1 MQSRSA
7 HKVNALIFL
16 LLIFISAL
24 IIAFRI
30 DNVRFEADILSCL
43 PKETK
48 SGIDE
53 SIIDEYTKRI
63 DSQIVF
69 LVKDTKD
76 KIRAYNA
83 VKELYNE
90 LKNDDMTA
98 DILGYSDSDSQKQF
112 NEYIYKNSHAIISNK
127 LRKSLEKDSYDK
139 KVLSSLF
146 SGFAGVSSNEIA
158 SDPLLLTRNV
168 VKELSKGNNIRIK
181 DGFLYIKYKDDGY
194 YFLNVTTKSSAFN
207 LKSTKL
213 LSTKLTDLVLR
224 LENNYSVTILKRG
237 TLFYSQNASQK
248 SENDISLIG
257 SLSLIG
263 VFSLIFFVFRSVRTV
278 VLALLSVFTGVL
290 SGFAAV
296 LLFFDSVNIILL
308 AMALSIIGIVCD
320 YTIYYMTL
328 RLRSQSNQ
336 SAFDTIRILKKPL
349 SLAVATDAVAYLIIL
364 LSPIEPLKQLSVF
377 CMVTI
382 TVSCLFVLT
391 IEPYLCQRVK
401 RREFKNTAI
410 IEKYLSFVSK
420 KKNCLTVLLLII
432 LICALCVPFTSFNN
446 DPKSFQSMDEKLKSD
461 DLQISL
467 ILKQT
472 ENTAY
477 FAVQA
482 KSVDELL
489 YQNEVARKYFD
500 SLIKESTISSYK
512 AIPLNSQKTQI
523 EDIKRIENRLDSVKN
538 ALLKNSI
545 FVSENNKE
553 LLPVQLDDFIK
564 SKVGQSYAPLLCA
577 DKDKKVFATLIIV
590 QSNIDRKELAKTVSE
605 KLSNT
610 KLIDRHDDFV
620 KIFEQFSIHIIYVLV
635 SFIFSIFVISTIRV
649 GLKKAL
655 YTTFFSILCVL
666 CATGALPVFNYS
678 INLFN
683 ELALILVLGIGV
695 NYTIFF
701 TSYKGDKRT
710 SISAIITS
718 LLTTVISVGLLCLS
732 SVNVIA
738 SFAITLNVGIIV
750 SFILATL
757 LPGLC
762 ADE

>member
-1 MQSRSA
+1 MQSRSV
-7 HKVNALIFL
+7 HKVNALVFL
-16 LLIFISAL
+16 LFIFISAL
-24 IIAFRI
+24 VIAFRI
-30 DNVRFEADILSCL
+30 DHVRFEADILSCL

-48 SGIDE
+48 SGVE
-53 SIIDEYTKRI
+53 KSVIDEYTKRI

-69 LVKDTKD
+69 LVKDTND
-76 KIRAYNA
+76 KKKALDA
-83 VKELYNE
+83 VKELYSE
-90 LKNDDMTA
+90 LINDDMTS

-112 NEYIYKNSHAIISNK
+112 NEYIYKNSHAILSDK

-168 VKELSKGNNIRIK
+168 VKELSNGNHIRIK

-207 LKSTKL
+207 LKTTKL
-213 LSTKLTDLVLR
+213 LSTKLTNLIDR
-224 LENNYSVTILKRG
+224 LEKDYSVTILKRG
-237 TLFYSQNASQK
+237 TLFYSQKASQE

-263 VFSLIFFVFRSVRTV
+263 VFSLIFFVFRSFKPV
-278 VLALLSVFTGVL
+278 VLAILSVFTGVL

-364 LSPIEPLKQLSVF
+364 ISPIEPLKQLSVF

-382 TVSCLFVLT
+382 TFSCLFVLT
-391 IEPYLCQRVK
+391 VEPYLCEKIK

-420 KKNCLTVLLLII
+420 KKNCLFVLSIII
-432 LICALCVPFTSFNN
+432 LICALSIPFTSFNN
-446 DPKSFQSMDEKLKSD
+446 DPKTFQSMDEKLKSD

-482 KSVDELL
+482 KSVDDLL
-489 YQNEVARKYFD
+489 HQNEVARKYFD
-500 SLIKESTISSYK
+500 TLIKDSTISSYK
-512 AIPLNSQKTQI
+512 ALPLNSEKTQI
-523 EDIKRIENRLDSVKN
+523 EDIRRIESRLDSVKN
-538 ALLKNSI
+538 TLYKNSI
-545 FVSENNKE
+545 MVSLNNKE
-553 LLPVQLDDFIK
+553 LLPVELDDFIK
-564 SKVGQSYAPLLCA
+564 SKVGQSYAPLLCT
-577 DKDKKVFATLIIV
+577 DKDNSVFATLIIV
-590 QSNIDRKELAKTVSE
+590 QSNIEKKKLAKIVSD
-605 KLSNT
+605 KLSDT

-620 KIFEQFSIHIIYVLV
+620 KIFTQFSLHIVYVLV
-635 SFIFSIFVISTIRV
+635 SFIFSIFVISSIRV

-666 CATGALPVFNYS
+666 CAAGSLSAYNSS

>member
-1 MQSRSA
+1 MQSRSV
-7 HKVNALIFL
+7 HKVNALVFL
-16 LLIFISAL
+16 LFIFISAVV
-24 IIAFRI
+24 IAFRI
-30 DNVRFEADILSCL
+30 DHVRFEADILSCL

-48 SGIDE
+48 SGVE
-53 SIIDEYTKRI
+53 KSVIDEYTKRI

-69 LVKDTKD
+69 LVKDTND
-76 KIRAYNA
+76 KKKALDA

-90 LKNDDMTA
+90 LINDDMTS

-112 NEYIYKNSHAIISNK
+112 NEYIYKNSHAIISDK

-168 VKELSKGNNIRIK
+168 VKELSNGNHIRIK

-207 LKSTKL
+207 LKTTKI
-213 LSTKLTDLVLR
+213 LSTKLTNLIDK
-224 LENNYSVTILKRG
+224 LEKDYSVTILKRG
-237 TLFYSQNASQK
+237 TLFYSQKASQE

-263 VFSLIFFVFRSVRTV
+263 VFSLIFFVFRSFKPV
-278 VLALLSVFTGVL
+278 VLAILSVFTGVL

-364 LSPIEPLKQLSVF
+364 ISPIEPLKQLSVF

-382 TVSCLFVLT
+382 TFSCLFVLT
-391 IEPYLCQRVK
+391 VEPYLCEKIK

-420 KKNCLTVLLLII
+420 KKNCLFVLSIII
-432 LICALCVPFTSFNN
+432 LICALSIPFTSFNN
-446 DPKSFQSMDEKLKSD
+446 DPKTFQSMDEKLKSD

-482 KSVDELL
+482 KSVDDLL
-489 YQNEVARKYFD
+489 HQNEVARKYFD
-500 SLIKESTISSYK
+500 TLIKDSTISSYK
-512 AIPLNSQKTQI
+512 ALPLNSEKTQI
-523 EDIKRIENRLDSVKN
+523 EDIRRIESRLDSVKN
-538 ALLKNSI
+538 TLYKNSI
-545 FVSENNKE
+545 MVSLNNKE
-553 LLPVQLDDFIK
+553 LLPVELDDFIK
-564 SKVGQSYAPLLCA
+564 SKVGQSYAPLLCT
-577 DKDKKVFATLIIV
+577 DKDNSVFATLIIV
-590 QSNIDRKELAKTVSE
+590 QSNIDKKELAKIVSD
-605 KLSNT
+605 KLSDT

-620 KIFEQFSIHIIYVLV
+620 KIFTQFSLHIVYVLV
-635 SFIFSIFVISTIRV
+635 SFIFSIFVISSIRV

-666 CATGALPVFNYS
+666 CAAGSLSAYNSS

>member
-1 MQSRSA
+1 MQSRSV
-7 HKVNALIFL
+7 HKVNALVFL
-16 LLIFISAL
+16 LFIFISAL
-24 IIAFRI
+24 VIAFRI
-30 DNVRFEADILSCL
+30 DHVRFEADILSCL

-48 SGIDE
+48 SGVE
-53 SIIDEYTKRI
+53 KSVIDEYTKRI

-69 LVKDTKD
+69 LVKDTND
-76 KIRAYNA
+76 KKKALDA
-83 VKELYNE
+83 VKELYSE
-90 LKNDDMTA
+90 LINDDMTS

-168 VKELSKGNNIRIK
+168 VKELSNGNHIRIK
-181 DGFLYIKYKDDGY
+181 DGF
-194 YFLNVTTKSSAFN
+194 FLNVTTKSSAFN
-207 LKSTKL
+207 LKTTNI
-213 LSTKLTDLVLR
+213 LSTKLTNLIDR
-224 LENNYSVTILKRG
+224 LEKDYSVTILKRG
-237 TLFYSQNASQK
+237 TLFYSQKASQE

-263 VFSLIFFVFRSVRTV
+263 VFSLIFFVFRSFKPV
-278 VLALLSVFTGVL
+278 VLAILSVFTGVL

-364 LSPIEPLKQLSVF
+364 ISPIEPLKQLSVF

-382 TVSCLFVLT
+382 TFSCLFVLT
-391 IEPYLCQRVK
+391 VEPYLCEKIK

-420 KKNCLTVLLLII
+420 KKNCLFVLLIII
-432 LICALCVPFTSFNN
+432 LICALSIPFTSFNN
-446 DPKSFQSMDEKLKSD
+446 DPKTFQSMDEKLKSD

-482 KSVDELL
+482 KSVDDLL
-489 YQNEVARKYFD
+489 HQNEVARKYFD
-500 SLIKESTISSYK
+500 TLIKDSTISSYK

-523 EDIKRIENRLDSVKN
+523 EDIRRIESRLDSVKN
-538 ALLKNSI
+538 TLYKNSI
-545 FVSENNKE
+545 MVSLNNKE
-553 LLPVQLDDFIK
+553 LLPVELDDFIK
-564 SKVGQSYAPLLCA
+564 SKVGQSYAPLLCT
-577 DKDKKVFATLIIV
+577 DKDNSVFATLIIV
-590 QSNIDRKELAKTVSE
+590 QSNIEKKKLAKIVSD
-605 KLSNT
+605 KLSDT

-635 SFIFSIFVISTIRV
+635 SFIFSIFVISSIRV

-666 CATGALPVFNYS
+666 CAAGSLSAYNSS

>member
-1 MQSRSA
+1 MQSRSV
-7 HKVNALIFL
+7 HKVNALVFL
-16 LLIFISAL
+16 LFIFISAL
-24 IIAFRI
+24 VIAFRI
-30 DNVRFEADILSCL
+30 DHVRFEADILSCL

-48 SGIDE
+48 SGVE
-53 SIIDEYTKRI
+53 KSVIDEYTKRI

-69 LVKDTKD
+69 LVKDTND
-76 KIRAYNA
+76 KKKALDA
-83 VKELYNE
+83 VKELYSE
-90 LKNDDMTA
+90 LINDDMTS

-112 NEYIYKNSHAIISNK
+112 NEYIYKNSHAIISDV

-207 LKSTKL
+207 LKTTNI
-213 LSTKLTDLVLR
+213 LSTKLTNLIDR
-224 LENNYSVTILKRG
+224 LEKDYSVTILKRG
-237 TLFYSQNASQK
+237 TLFYSQKASQE

-263 VFSLIFFVFRSVRTV
+263 VFSLIFFVFRSFKPV
-278 VLALLSVFTGVL
+278 VLAILSVFTGVL

-364 LSPIEPLKQLSVF
+364 ISPIEPLKQLSVF

-391 IEPYLCQRVK
+391 VEPYLCEKIK

-420 KKNCLTVLLLII
+420 KKNCLFVLLIII
-432 LICALCVPFTSFNN
+432 LICAPSIPFTSFNN
-446 DPKSFQSMDEKLKSD
+446 DPKTFQSMDEKLKSD

-482 KSVDELL
+482 KSVDDLL
-489 YQNEVARKYFD
+489 HQNEVARKYFD
-500 SLIKESTISSYK
+500 TLIKDSTISSYK
-512 AIPLNSQKTQI
+512 ALPLNSEKTQI
-523 EDIKRIENRLDSVKN
+523 EDIRRIESRLDSVKN
-538 ALLKNSI
+538 TLYKNSI
-545 FVSENNKE
+545 MVSLNNKE
-553 LLPVQLDDFIK
+553 LLPVELDDFIK
-564 SKVGQSYAPLLCA
+564 SKVGQSYAPLLCT
-577 DKDKKVFATLIIV
+577 DKDNSVFATLIIV
-590 QSNIDRKELAKTVSE
+590 QSNIEKKKLAKIVSD
-605 KLSNT
+605 KLSDT

-620 KIFEQFSIHIIYVLV
+620 KIFTQFSLHIVYVLV
-635 SFIFSIFVISTIRV
+635 SFIFSIFVISSIRV

-666 CATGALPVFNYS
+666 CAAGSLSAYNSS

-738 SFAITLNVGIIV
+738 SLAITLNVGIIV